1 MRKKKFLMSFNGSS
15 HYIRKF
21 GAILISFVD
30 EKNKDPINTDS
41 FDGLYKVFENNL
53 AHITEELTK

>member
-1 MRKKKFLMSFNGSS
+1 MSFDGSS

-21 GAILISFVD
+21 FAILISFVD

-53 AHITEELTK
+53 AHIAEELAK